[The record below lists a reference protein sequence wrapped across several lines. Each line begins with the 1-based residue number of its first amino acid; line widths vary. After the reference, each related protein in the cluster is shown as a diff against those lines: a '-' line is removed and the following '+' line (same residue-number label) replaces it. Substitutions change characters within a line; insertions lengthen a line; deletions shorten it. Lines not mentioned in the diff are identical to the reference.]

1 MRIGFVV
8 ERPTQFEAPFFRF
21 AARDASN
28 ELCVY
33 FTRQDPGQAVHD
45 PELGHSVDWG
55 LDLLSGY
62 THETVPTT
70 ADARWWRDRLRAASL
85 DLLVVNGYTQA
96 PYLRASLFGRRVARR
111 VGLRIDTVLFGGRP
125 SLARRL
131 FVAHVLGS
139 IFDRFL
145 ATSSLTRRY
154 LEECG
159 VPGPRIGLFPYAIDV
174 VSFREGAHLDPGARR
189 GLRDRFGIP
198 NDAKLVLAVTKLS
211 PREAPWD
218 LLRAAALLRD
228 AGIRVLVA
236 GDGPLRGELER
247 FVAESALGDAVRF
260 AGYVPYGELAQLYG
274 VADLFVHAPREERW
288 GVSVAEALAAGLPVV
303 ASSRVGAA
311 HDLIPGDAGFIYEA
325 GRESEL
331 AACIH
336 QALALDTQKVVAAA
350 ATRLTGWD
358 YAAAWRQLLEA
369 AR

>member
-28 ELCVY
+28 ELRVY
-33 FTRQDPGQAVHD
+33 FTRRDPGQAVHD
-45 PELGHSVDWG
+45 PELGRSVDWG

-70 ADARWWRDRLRAASL
+70 GGARWWRDRLGAAAL

-96 PYLRASLFGRRVARR
+96 PYLRAALFGRRGARR
-111 VGLRIDTVLFGGRP
+111 VGLRIDTVLFGRRP
-125 SLARRL
+125 SLARRM
-131 FVAHVLGS
+131 FVAHVLPS

-145 ATSSLTRRY
+145 ATGSLTRRY

-159 VPGPRIGLFPYAIDV
+159 VAGPRIGLFPYAIDV
-174 VSFREGAHLDPGARR
+174 ISFREGAHLDAGARR
-189 GLRDRFGIP
+189 ALRDRFGIP
-198 NDAKLVLAVTKLS
+198 NDAKLVLAVAKLS

-247 FVAESALGDAVRF
+247 FVAESALGDVVRF
-260 AGYVPYGELAQLYG
+260 AGYVPYAELPRLYG
-274 VADLFVHAPREERW
+274 AADLFVHAPREERW

-331 AACIH
+331 AACIG
-336 QALALDTQKVVAAA
+336 QALALDPKRVAAA
-350 ATRLTGWD
+350 AAARLAEWD
-358 YAAAWRQLLEA
+358 YAAAWRHLLESA
-369 AR
+369 S